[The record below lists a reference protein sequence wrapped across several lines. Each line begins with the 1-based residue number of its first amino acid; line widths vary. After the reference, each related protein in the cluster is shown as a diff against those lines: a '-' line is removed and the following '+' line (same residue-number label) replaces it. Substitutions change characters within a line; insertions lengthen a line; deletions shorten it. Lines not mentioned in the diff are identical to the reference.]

1 MPWMQDFD
9 FSGVAIMTHGSSK
22 LRRREFLKGTAAAAA
37 ASFVSRGGILDGATA
52 LAAQTSRAS
61 SAPDSVSRVKP
72 VIGTGWHGH
81 MFPGA
86 VAPFGMVQLS
96 PDTSGPPE
104 PRWNDQGD
112 TYGWD
117 HCSGYHYSD
126 NAIIGFSHTHLQGTG
141 ATDLGD
147 VLLMPLVEGRNWSWS
162 SGTPGNQAET
172 QTKALGTDSG
182 WVLAADQ
189 TGYFS
194 WFTHERETMKP
205 GCYAV
210 HLDQPDVQ
218 AELTATTR
226 CGMHRYSYPPASA
239 ARHGLILDLI
249 HGLGCEVYEAEL
261 KFESLSRVS
270 GHRSTH
276 GWATDKQVYFV
287 IEFSR
292 PASSAEVKADGKVQP
307 AAAGAEFSG
316 KEMQAIFTL
325 DASPEPL
332 LVRAGISGTSVEG
345 ARRNLAEEIPHWNF
359 DAIARQTAQSW
370 NETLAVIEAD
380 LPDETLAETFFTGA
394 YHSLVAPATFN
405 DVDGAYRGQ
414 DHRNHPN
421 PGFTKYTTISIWDI
435 YRGQFPFM
443 MLMQPHRTG
452 DLVRTLLADYD
463 QLGQH
468 SLPVWPLW
476 GNETWCMT
484 GFHVVC
490 MIAGAYARGFRD
502 FDAEAAYA
510 AMRDTALTGATAND
524 NKQLQ
529 EEFRRY
535 GYVPAGENRQSV
547 SRTLDFA
554 YDFWSVG
561 AMAEMLGKS
570 ADAEMF
576 YKLGQNYKNLFDPNT
591 GFMRGKTADGH
602 WREPFRPDREFW
614 EDYTESDAWQATFNV
629 MQDVQGLIDLYGGD
643 AAFIAKLD
651 ALFAAP
657 SDVLDSPPDISGMIG
672 QDAQGNEP
680 SHHIPYLY
688 SFAGAP
694 WKTQERVRR
703 VMRLYNNTP
712 AGIPGNDDCGQISC
726 WVVFA
731 ALGFYPVNEVNGV
744 YVIGSPA
751 VHRARIHNPEKGT
764 TFSIIADN
772 NSAEN
777 VYIQTVRLNG
787 KDLTRSW
794 LTHDE
799 ILAGGELHFRM
810 GDQPNK
816 DWAASKADRPPSG
829 LIRRS

>member
-1 MPWMQDFD
+1 M
-9 FSGVAIMTHGSSK
+9 
-22 LRRREFLKGTAAAAA
+22 AAAAGSMVA
-37 ASFVSRGGILDGATA
+37 GSRILSGTTA
-52 LAAQTSRAS
+52 LAAQTSRS
-61 SAPDSVSRVKP
+61 SKSGSPDHTALVKP
-72 VIGTGWHGH
+72 IIGTGWHGH

-117 HCSGYHYSD
+117 HCSGYHYPD
-126 NAIIGFSHTHLQGTG
+126 NAILGFSHTHLQGTG
-141 ATDLGD
+141 AVDLGD

-162 SGTPGNQAET
+162 SGTPGHQAET
-172 QTKALGTDSG
+172 QTEALGTDSG
-182 WVLAADQ
+182 WVLAPEQ

-194 WFTHERETMKP
+194 WFSHDRETMKP
-205 GCYAV
+205 GYYAV
-210 HLDQPDVQ
+210 HLSTPDVQ

-226 CGMHRYSYPPASA
+226 CGMHRYSYPAHAGA
-239 ARHGLILDLI
+239 ARNGLMLDLI
-249 HGLGCEVYEAEL
+249 HSLGSKVYEAEL
-261 KFESLSRVS
+261 NIESLSRIS

-276 GWATDKQVYFV
+276 GWSADKQVCFV
-287 IEFSR
+287 VEFSQ
-292 PASSAEVKADGKVQP
+292 PLASVQVRVDGKESP
-307 AAAGAEFSG
+307 AAPGARLSG
-316 KEMQAIFTL
+316 KEIQAILTL
-325 DASPEPL
+325 SDAARPI
-332 LVRAGISGTSVEG
+332 LVRVGISGTSVDG
-345 ARRNLAEEIPHWNF
+345 ARRNLAAEIPHWNF
-359 DAIARQTAQSW
+359 DAIVQQTSQQWDEA
-370 NETLAVIEAD
+370 LAALDAD
-380 LPDETLAETFFTGA
+380 LPDQAFGETFYSGA

-405 DVDGAYRGQ
+405 DVDGTYRGQ
-414 DHRNHPN
+414 DHRNHAN

-435 YRGQFPFM
+435 YRGQWPLM

-463 QLGQH
+463 QLGQN

-484 GFHVVC
+484 GFHVVGL
-490 MIAGAYARGFRD
+490 IAAAYARGFRD
-502 FDAEAAYA
+502 FDAEKVYA

-529 EEFRRY
+529 EQFRQY

-554 YDFWSVG
+554 YDYWSVG

-570 ADAEMF
+570 ADAAMF
-576 YKLGQNYKNLFDPNT
+576 YKLGQNYKNLFDPGT
-591 GFMRGKTADGH
+591 GFMRGKTAEGK
-602 WREPFRPDREFW
+602 WREPFRPDQEYW

-643 AAFIAKLD
+643 DPFIAKLD
-651 ALFAAP
+651 ALYAAP
-657 SDVLDSPPDISGMIG
+657 SDVLNSPPDISGMIG

-703 VMRLYNNTP
+703 IMRIYNNTP
-712 AGIPGNDDCGQISC
+712 AGVPGNDDCGQISC

-731 ALGFYPVNEVNGV
+731 ALGFYPVNAVTGV
-744 YVIGSPA
+744 YVLGSPG
-751 VHRARIHNPEKGT
+751 VDRARIHNPEKRT
-764 TFSIIADN
+764 TFSIV
-772 NSAEN
+772 AEN
-777 VYIQTVRLNG
+777 NAAENIYIQAAQLNG

-794 LTHDE
+794 ITHDE

-810 GDQPNK
+810 GNRPNK
-816 DWAASKADRPPSG
+816 EWAAGKEDRPPSG
-829 LIRRS
+829 LLKRS

>member
-1 MPWMQDFD
+1 MSQGPL
-9 FSGVAIMTHGSSK
+9 K

-37 ASFVSRGGILDGATA
+37 VSFVSRGGILDGATS
-52 LAAQTSRAS
+52 LAEQTSHAS
-61 SAPDSVSRVKP
+61 NAATPDSVSRVKP
-72 VIGTGWHGH
+72 AIGTGWHGH

-117 HCSGYHYSD
+117 HCSGYHYAD
-126 NAIIGFSHTHLQGTG
+126 NAILGFSHTHLQGTG
-141 ATDLGD
+141 ASDLGD

-162 SGTPGNQAET
+162 GGTPGDQAET

-182 WVLAADQ
+182 WVLAPDQ

-205 GCYAV
+205 GFYSV
-210 HLDQPDVQ
+210 HLSTPDVQ

-226 CGMHRYSYPPASA
+226 CGMHRYSYPVAGSA
-239 ARHGLILDLI
+239 HHGLILDLI
-249 HGLGCEVYEAEL
+249 HGLGCTVYEAEVSI
-261 KFESLSRVS
+261 ESPSRVS
-270 GHRSTH
+270 GRRSTH
-276 GWATDKQVYFV
+276 GWAADKQVYFV
-287 IEFSR
+287 IELSR
-292 PASSAEVKADGKVQP
+292 PAASAEVKVDGKVEP
-307 AAAGAEFSG
+307 AAEGSRFAG
-316 KEMQAIFTL
+316 KEVQAIFTL
-325 DASPEPL
+325 DESSEPL
-332 LVRAGISGTSVEG
+332 VIRVGISGTSVDG
-345 ARRNLAEEIPHWNF
+345 ARKNLAAELPHWNF
-359 DAIARQTAQSW
+359 EAVARQTAQSW
-370 NETLAVIEAD
+370 NEALAALEAD
-380 LPDETLAETFFTGA
+380 LPDQAWSETFYTAA

-414 DHRNHPN
+414 DHRNHAN

-435 YRGQFPFM
+435 YRGQFPLM

-463 QLGQH
+463 QLQQN

-484 GFHVVC
+484 GFHVVG
-490 MIAGAYARGFRD
+490 MIAAAYARGFRD

-510 AMRDTALTGATAND
+510 AMRATALTGATAND

-529 EEFRRY
+529 EQFRQY

-554 YDFWSVG
+554 YDYWSVG

-576 YKLGQNYKNLFDPNT
+576 DKLGQNYKNLFDSNT
-591 GFMRGKTADGH
+591 GFMRGKTADGR
-602 WREPFRPDREFW
+602 WREPFRPDREYW

-643 AAFIAKLD
+643 APFIAKLD

-703 VMRLYNNTP
+703 IMRIYNNTP

-726 WVVFA
+726 WAVFA
-731 ALGFYPVNEVNGV
+731 ALGFYPVNAVNGV

-751 VHRARIHNPEKGT
+751 VDRARIHNPEKGT
-764 TFSIIADN
+764 TFSIVAEN
-772 NSAEN
+772 NSLEN
-777 VYIQTVRLNG
+777 VYIQTVQLNG

-794 LTHDE
+794 LTHDQ

-810 GDQPNK
+810 GSQPNK
-816 DWAASKADRPPSG
+816 DWASAREDRPPSG
-829 LIRRS
+829 LLRRS